1 MTAPPTPPPRIPLP
15 LGEGLGEGSGGS
27 VREPGSRPGSGI
39 RSQVDAVGEGFKPS
53 PTGPPVP
60 PHPSPQP
67 HFQGQGKKKHEIGDL
82 ALYIHWPF
90 CLSKCPYCDFN
101 SHVREAIDTAAWQAA
116 YLNQIRAC
124 AARTGPRRVT
134 SLYFG
139 GGTPSLMPPETAGAI
154 VDAAAAAWTLERDAE
169 ITLEANP
176 AAVDRARFAGFAAAG
191 VNRVSIGV
199 QSFDDRDLRFLGRNH
214 SVSDARQALRLARR
228 YFGRF
233 SFDLIY
239 ALPEQTAADWRGRL
253 EEALAEAGDHL
264 SLYQLTV
271 EPGTAFHA
279 QWLRG
284 DLATPDDD
292 TAGGLYEITQEAT
305 ETAGLPAYEI
315 SSHARPGAES
325 RHNLTYWRYGDYA
338 GIGPGAHGRL
348 TVAGV
353 RHATRHHR
361 APEVWLERAL
371 RHDDPAAAESGST
384 VVSGAEAVV
393 EAVMMGLRTAEGVP
407 LDRLAVLGG
416 APDDVW
422 AVLDRDAVARLADAG
437 LLTDEPNRLRA
448 TAAGRQRLNA
458 VLAAILR

>member
-1 MTAPPTPPPRIPLP
+1 MTAPSPARSQPVPLP
-15 LGEGLGEGSGGS
+15 LGEGEKE
-27 VREPGSRPGSGI
+27 REP
-39 RSQVDAVGEGFKPS
+39 A
-53 PTGPPVP
+53 
-60 PHPSPQP
+60 
-67 HFQGQGKKKHEIGDL
+67 DL
-82 ALYIHWPF
+82 AVYIHWPF

-101 SHVREAIDTAAWQAA
+101 SHVRERIDIAAWQAA
-116 YLNQIRAC
+116 YLNRIRAC

-139 GGTPSLMPPETAGAI
+139 GGTPSLMPPETAGAVI
-154 VDAAAAAWTLERDAE
+154 DAVAAAWALAPDAE

-176 AAVDRARFAGFAAAG
+176 AAVDRDRFAGFAAAG

-199 QSFDDRDLRFLGRNH
+199 QSFDDRELQFLGRNH
-214 SVSDARQALRLARR
+214 TAADARQALRLARR
-228 YFGRF
+228 YFGRY

-239 ALPEQTAADWRGRL
+239 ALPEQTAAHWRRQLRG
-253 EEALAEAGDHL
+253 ALAEAGDHV
-264 SLYQLTV
+264 SLYQLTI

-279 QWLRG
+279 QWARG

-292 TAGGLYEITQEAT
+292 AAGGLYETTQEAMDA
-305 ETAGLPAYEI
+305 AGLPAYEI
-315 SSHARPGAES
+315 SNHARPGAES

-348 TVAGV
+348 TIGGR
-353 RHATRHHR
+353 RHATRQHR
-361 APEVWLERAL
+361 APEVWLERAS
-371 RHDDPAAAESGST
+371 RAGDPLAAERGST

-407 LDRLAVLGG
+407 L
-416 APDDVW
+416 
-422 AVLDRDAVARLADAG
+422 ARLAALGETPADVGAALDRSAIARLAEAG
-437 LLTDEPNRLRA
+437 LLADDPDRLRA

>member
-1 MTAPPTPPPRIPLP
+1 MQADRIPLP
-15 LGEGLGEGSGGS
+15 WGEWEKQ
-27 VREPGSRPGSGI
+27 RAP
-39 RSQVDAVGEGFKPS
+39 A
-53 PTGPPVP
+53 
-60 PHPSPQP
+60 
-67 HFQGQGKKKHEIGDL
+67 DL
-82 ALYIHWPF
+82 AVYVHWPF

-101 SHVREAIDTAAWQAA
+101 SHVRETIDTAAWRSA
-116 YLNQIRAC
+116 YLDQIRAC

-154 VDAAAAAWTLERDAE
+154 VDAVAAAWTLERDAE
-169 ITLEANP
+169 IALEANP

-199 QSFDDRDLRFLGRNH
+199 QSFDDRELQFLGRNH
-214 SVSDARQALRLARR
+214 SADDARQAVRLARR

-239 ALPEQTAADWRGRL
+239 ALPEQTAADWRVQLRG
-253 EEALAEAGDHL
+253 ALAEAGDHL

-279 QWLRG
+279 QWERG

-292 TAGGLYEITQEAT
+292 TAGGLYEVTQEAT
-305 ETAGLPAYEI
+305 EAAGLPAYEI
-315 SSHARPGAES
+315 SNHARPGAES
-325 RHNLTYWRYGDYA
+325 RHNLAYWRYGDYA

-353 RHATRHHR
+353 RHATRQHR

-371 RHDDPAAAESGST
+371 RADDPLAAERGSMI
-384 VVSGAEAVV
+384 VSDEEAVV

-407 LDRLAVLGG
+407 LARLAALGS

-422 AVLDRDAVARLADAG
+422 AVLDRDAIASLAAAG
-437 LLTDEPNRLRA
+437 LLTDEPDRLRA